1 MLSNEISL
9 GAALECTC
17 GLALSKIL
25 LSFIKKEKLHTS
37 LLSCEGRCSFLL
49 SPALPGTVLGDI
61 RERDTVA
68 TALMELSLMRETDHR

>member
-9 GAALECTC
+9 GAALERTR

-25 LSFIKKEKLHTS
+25 LSFIKKEQLQTS

-68 TALMELSLMRETDHR
+68 PASRSFL